1 MEPAVT
7 IAGYWLL
14 FAGTHIGL
22 AAAPVRSRI
31 VGRLGEHGFAA
42 LFSLVA
48 AVAFTLLVHGYAGL
62 RFEGGPGL
70 GLAAV
75 AGARELLLVL
85 SGGAILLALGALAR
99 YAASPYAVYS
109 EHHDGEPR
117 GMERVS
123 RHAFFAGM
131 TLFGTAHAL
140 LATRLT
146 GTVFF
151 GALATFSI
159 LGAWHQDRKLL
170 ARRGAPYARF
180 VAATST
186 IPFAAIVAGRQRL
199 VAREL
204 PWGHLAAGLAAAVG
218 LRWAHAG
225 ILSAGGAWVIGL
237 FVGGAGLLM
246 LEGWWRARRV
256 AQRRSGDTLGTE
268 PRRA

>member
-22 AAAPVRSRI
+22 ASAPVRTRL
-31 VGRLGEHGFAA
+31 VQRLGEFGFAG

-48 AVAFTLLVHGYAGL
+48 AVAFTLLVHAYAGL
-62 RFEGGPGL
+62 RLEGGPGI

-75 AGARELLLVL
+75 PGAREVLLVL
-85 SGGAILLALGALAR
+85 SGLASLLALGALAR
-99 YAASPYAVYS
+99 YAASPYAIYS
-109 EHHDGEPR
+109 DHHDGEPR

-131 TLFGTAHAL
+131 ILFGTAHAL

-151 GALATFSI
+151 GALAIFAVA
-159 LGAWHQDRKLL
+159 GAWHQDGKLL
-170 ARRGAPYARF
+170 ALRGAPYARF

-186 IPFAAIVAGRQRL
+186 IPFVAILAGRQRL
-199 VAREL
+199 VLREL
-204 PWGHLAAGLAAAVG
+204 PWGHLAAALAIAVG
-218 LRWAHAG
+218 LRRVHGA
-225 ILSAGGAWVIGL
+225 ILSAGGAWVIGV
-237 FVGGAGLLM
+237 FVGGAGLFM
-246 LEGWWRARRV
+246 LEGWWRARRR
-256 AQRRSGDTLGTE
+256 AQRRGGSTGATE
-268 PRRA
+268 PRHV